1 LLTGLAPTG
10 GLALLVVPIDL
21 EAPKGRLILPQVQT
35 IRTILDQDSWCIVVK
50 ENALQAALDRLNQ
63 PPDLVITD
71 SQAFSEVSVIVPDSV
86 PLTSFSILFSRLKGD
101 LSLLVNGTRQID
113 QLRPGQQVLMCE
125 SCSHHPLED
134 DIGREKI
141 PRWLQQYIGGEL
153 QFSHVRGHDFPE
165 DLSPYQLVVQ
175 CGACMWNRREMLTRI
190 ERCQQAGVA
199 ISNYGLTIAFAK
211 VIFPRALQP
220 FNL

>member
-1 LLTGLAPTG
+1 
-10 GLALLVVPIDL
+10 
-21 EAPKGRLILPQVQT
+21 
-35 IRTILDQDSWCIVVK
+35 
-50 ENALQAALDRLNQ
+50 
-63 PPDLVITD
+63 
-71 SQAFSEVSVIVPDSV
+71 
-86 PLTSFSILFSRLKGD
+86 
-101 LSLLVNGTRQID
+101 
-113 QLRPGQQVLMCE
+113 MCE

-141 PRWLQQYIGGEL
+141 PRWLQQYVGGEL

-211 VIFPRALQP
+211 GIFPRALQP